1 MKKRIVIVGIG
12 ILFVFTGFL
21 WAKDEEPS
29 IYPTAIFPFAEHGVS
44 VKEYGRKASDILFAK
59 MAERPE
65 VILVERT
72 EIDKILQEIELG
84 LSGVMTPEQASKVG
98 KITGAKIL
106 ITGSVFEVEKKL
118 YVVAKIIGTETS
130 RVLGKS
136 VAGSAEEFANL
147 VETLSTDVGDAIAKE
162 GKDLVAQEEGLE
174 DRIAKLK
181 KQLGKAKRPV
191 VLIKINERHI
201 GQPTI
206 DPSAQTEL
214 VFFCKETGF
223 VVIDPEKG
231 NARDADIIMEGE
243 GFSEF
248 AMRKGNL
255 VSVKARL
262 EVKATERNTGKII
275 VADRQTEVSVDLTE
289 QIAGKKALEQA
300 AAAIAERILPKLVG
314 K

>member
-1 MKKRIVIVGIG
+1 MKKRIVIIGIG
-12 ILFVFTGFL
+12 ILFVFSGFL
-21 WAKDEEPS
+21 WAKEEAPS
-29 IYPTAIFPFAEHGVS
+29 IYPTAIFPFAEHGTS
-44 VKEYGRKASDILFAK
+44 VKEYGRKAADILFAR

-72 EIDKILQEIELG
+72 EIDKVLQEIELG
-84 LSGVMTPEQASKVG
+84 LSGVITPEQAGKVG

-136 VAGSAEEFANL
+136 SAGKAEDFAGL
-147 VETLSTDVGDAIAKE
+147 VEALAGEVGEAIAKE
-162 GKDLVAQEEGLE
+162 GGNLVAQEEKPS
-174 DRIAKLK
+174 DRIAALNRE
-181 KQLGKAKRPV
+181 LGDAKRPV
-191 VLIKINERHI
+191 IFIKINERHV

-214 VFFCKETGF
+214 IFFCKETGF
-223 VVIDPEKG
+223 GVIDPEKG
-231 NARDADIIMEGE
+231 NTNDADVIIEGE

-248 AMRKGNL
+248 AVRKGNL

-262 EVKATERNTGKII
+262 EVKATERDTGKII
-275 VADRQTEVSVDLTE
+275 AADRQTSVVVDLTE

-300 AAAIAERILPKLVG
+300 AASIAERLLPKLV
-314 K
+314 KE